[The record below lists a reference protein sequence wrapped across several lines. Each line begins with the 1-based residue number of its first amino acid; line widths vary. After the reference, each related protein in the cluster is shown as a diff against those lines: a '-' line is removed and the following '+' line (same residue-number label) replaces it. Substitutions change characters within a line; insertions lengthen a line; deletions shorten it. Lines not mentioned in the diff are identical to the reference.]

1 MTHATHPQ
9 QFHPEYVNQVR
20 TASGL
25 NFLAGIY
32 LLISAS
38 ANAASAGAKANGVIF
53 GIIVA
58 ILAATRFTGASGSWA
73 SWLAALIGVWMI
85 LSPWI
90 YHFAGEAWMW
100 SPIVVG
106 IVMIV
111 LGVWSALAGSAR
123 GATPNTSAGPST

>member
-9 QFHPEYVNQVR
+9 QFHPDHVNQVK

-32 LLISAS
+32 LLISALV
-38 ANAASAGAKANGVIF
+38 NAASGGAKANGVIF

-58 ILAATRFTGASGSWA
+58 ILAATRFSGASGSWA
-73 SWLAALIGVWMI
+73 SWIDALIGVWVI

-90 YHFAGEAWMW
+90 YHFAGQAWMW

-106 IVMIV
+106 IVMVV

-123 GATPNTSAGPST
+123 RATPNMPAAPSA